1 MIPLQLATRWNVYG
15 VAPNR
20 RYIQANK
27 NEGIHEL
34 FVMSVTTMKCQFCM
48 LHAVGA

>member
-20 RYIQANK
+20 RYIQAIQANK
-27 NEGIHEL
+27 NEGIHE
-34 FVMSVTTMKCQFCM
+34 VCM
-48 LHAVGA
+48 FESRDGCVLIQS